1 MEEFARRENLKIFRT
16 RLALVKDD
24 AQRDLLLK
32 LIADQEAQAP
42 VASR

>member
-1 MEEFARRENLKIFRT
+1 MDDFARRENLKVFRR

-32 LIADQEAQAP
+32 LIAEQEAQTP